1 MSRRLHTLAAGT
13 LFTLVL
19 ALIIWAC
26 RTVAISGR
34 QQLNLIPRQ
43 TMLAMS
49 YEQYAAFL
57 SRARL
62 SNNVAQTELVRR
74 VGRRIQAAV
83 ERYFAEQGLS
93 AQLEGYQWEFNLVES
108 PEVNA
113 WCMPGGKVVFYTGIL
128 PITKDEEGL
137 AVVMGHEIA
146 HAIAEHGNE
155 RMSKGLLAEL
165 GGIALDAALQDK
177 PQQTRQLFFAAY
189 GLGAQFG
196 VLLPFSRMQESEA
209 DRLGL
214 IFMAM
219 AGYNPNAAPEF
230 WKRMAALGGQKPP
243 EFFSTHPS
251 DETRIRELQNAI
263 PEAMKYYRKN

>member
-1 MSRRLHTLAAGT
+1 MHIITRHFAAGA
-13 LFTLVL
+13 LFILFFAL
-19 ALIIWAC
+19 AVWAC
-26 RTVAISGR
+26 RTVAITGR
-34 QQLNLIPRQ
+34 QQLNLIPSQ
-43 TMLAMS
+43 TLLSMS
-49 YEQYAAFL
+49 YQQYGAFL
-57 SRARL
+57 SQARL
-62 SNNVAQTELVRR
+62 SSNQEQTALVRR
-74 VGRRIQAAV
+74 VGKRIQAAV
-83 ERYFAEQGLS
+83 EKYFADEGLS
-93 AQLEGYQWEFNLVES
+93 EQLRGYEWEFNLVES

-128 PITKDEEGL
+128 PITRDEDGL

-155 RMSKGLLAEL
+155 RMSKGLLAQL
-165 GGIALDAALQDK
+165 GGVALDVALQDK
-177 PQQTRQLFFAAY
+177 PQETRQLFFAAY

-230 WKRMAALGGQKPP
+230 WKRMAAVGGAKPP

-251 DETRIRELQNAI
+251 DETRIRDLQNAI
-263 PEAMKYYRKN
+263 PEAMKYYRRN